1 MSLPKLNKEINKKLH
16 IMSELT
22 EVNQALEP
30 LKALADR
37 ELASIYGLTGMVYT
51 PHIDNYMQVS
61 IKKAAI
67 LACLKKQG
75 FLALSEVEIIS
86 AELDELHKRARSN
99 AVFDYRGNQY
109 KRRFS
114 PLKLSKSGK
123 NVQKW
128 AKFWLLQLPNG
139 KIDPNWE
146 RQVREIW
153 PAYFLIR
160 SIEM

>member
-1 MSLPKLNKEINKKLH
+1 LPKKLNKKLH
-16 IMSELT
+16 IMSDLT
-22 EVNQALEP
+22 DINQELEP

-51 PHIDNYMQVS
+51 PYIDEYMQVS
-61 IKKAAI
+61 IKKAEI
-67 LACLKKQG
+67 LACLKTQG
-75 FLALSEVEIIS
+75 FLPLSEVEIIT
-86 AELDELHKRARSN
+86 AELDSLHKRARSN
-99 AVFDYRGNQY
+99 AVFEYQGNEY

-139 KIDPNWE
+139 KVDPYWE

-160 SIEM
+160 TINM